1 MSASGVANWRE
12 IVERHRTSLMDDL
25 AAHLDTEIRDAVA
38 SAVLAER
45 QIALERV
52 ETAKREATAKAVEKT
67 RRLIAE
73 SLNQSLR
80 RFRHLPAQGPV
91 YQLLVDASAPYA
103 SQVAVAVVEGET
115 FRVVASRGLPGSE
128 TDAIESSWSVADAAA
143 VAATIESRDPV
154 VALATEAELSAP
166 LSRLVSRETGHASD
180 DAKHDSKA
188 YLFPV
193 LCRSEVFA
201 VMVASGPVS
210 AAPLEVLCEAAGL
223 KIEALVPEST
233 AQLAPLKSAGLV
245 HISGVASTPIPPTP
259 SATSDPG
266 PESNPVVPVARSDRR
281 SWDQLTP
288 DEQRLHLKAQRVA
301 RVKIAEIRL
310 YNAAALGKGT
320 FAGDIYGAL
329 RSEIDAAR
337 TEFLQSYLSKSAT
350 MVDYL
355 HLEIMRSLANEDER
369 LLGSDYPGPMV

>member
-1 MSASGVANWRE
+1 M
-12 IVERHRTSLMDDL
+12 
-25 AAHLDTEIRDAVA
+25 
-38 SAVLAER
+38 
-45 QIALERV
+45 
-52 ETAKREATAKAVEKT
+52 
-67 RRLIAE
+67 
-73 SLNQSLR
+73 
-80 RFRHLPAQGPV
+80 
-91 YQLLVDASAPYA
+91 
-103 SQVAVAVVEGET
+103 AVVEGDT

-128 TDAIESSWSVADAAA
+128 TDAIESSWAVADAAA

-154 VALATEAELSAP
+154 VALATESELSAP
-166 LSRLVSRETGHASD
+166 LARLVTQETGHAPD

-210 AAPLEVLCEAAGL
+210 AAPLELLCEAAGL
-223 KIEALVPEST
+223 KIEALLPEAT

-245 HISGVASTPIPPTP
+245 HISGLASTPVPVPPVP
-259 SATSDPG
+259 SVGSDPG
-266 PESNPVVPVARSDRR
+266 SESTPVVPAARADRR
-281 SWDQLTP
+281 SWDQLTS

-320 FAGDIYGAL
+320 FVGDIYGTL